1 MTTSGPDHSGT
12 LFTRLDSS
20 LTAAIAADQVV
31 FRSHAVAGRD
41 AFTGLEVGVIVLAL
55 IMAAGCARGLSTAA
69 GGVPV
74 KPPAWL
80 RPPALLLMTAALAAW
95 AVPGS
100 AAVAARLAPAP
111 GHAVRRPRREPRPCD
126 PTASLRPSN
135 PPRVTPGSFM
145 AKIRARGYLIAGV
158 DQNTYHFGY
167 LNPLRRQRSR
177 GLTSTW
183 CTRSRRRSSATPTR
197 SSSRPSRM
205 TQRIPDVRSGAVDI
219 VAHTMTINCARLQ
232 QVDFSSVYFDA
243 GQRVLVESN
252 SPATSLA
259 DLGGKRVC
267 ATTGST
273 SIANIRAAASR
284 PIPVAVTFW
293 TDCLVL
299 LQQGDVAAISTDD
312 SILDG
317 LAAQDPWTKIVGPRF
332 TSEPYGLA
340 ISQQHP
346 TSSGSSTR
354 CCSSCGP
361 MASGPPAMPTGS
373 APRSRPPRPPTTR
386 PDP

>member
-1 MTTSGPDHSGT
+1 
-12 LFTRLDSS
+12 
-20 LTAAIAADQVV
+20 
-31 FRSHAVAGRD
+31 
-41 AFTGLEVGVIVLAL
+41 
-55 IMAAGCARGLSTAA
+55 
-69 GGVPV
+69 V

-80 RPPALLLMTAALAAW
+80 RLPTLLVVTGALAAW

-100 AAVAARLAPAP
+100 AAVTARPAP
-111 GHAVRRPRREPRPCD
+111 HPAMPAAAAAGSTSCD
-126 PTASLRPSN
+126 PTASLRPAG

-167 LNPLRRQRSR
+167 LNPLDGKIEGFDIDMVRAVAKAIF
-177 GLTSTW
+177 GN
-183 CTRSRRRSSATPTR
+183 
-197 SSSRPSRM
+197 PSKVRFKAISDD
-205 TQRIPDVRSGAVDI
+205 QRIPAVRSGAVDI
-219 VAHTMTINCARLQ
+219 VAHTMTINCERLKE
-232 QVDFSSVYFDA
+232 VDFSSVYFDA
-243 GQRVLVESN
+243 GQRVLVPSN
-252 SPATSLA
+252 SRAASLA

-273 SIANIRAAASR
+273 SIANIKAAASH

-299 LQQGDVAAISTDD
+299 LQQGNVAAVSTDD

-346 TSSGSSTR
+346 DFVRFVNAVLQQLRTDGQWA
-354 CCSSCGP
+354 
-361 MASGPPAMPTGS
+361 ASYRHWVGTPVPAAPPAHYK
-373 APRSRPPRPPTTR
+373 A
-386 PDP
+386 